1 MITEMSGESSD
12 SYEDSLKDL
21 RLPPPRKFSQPSISI
36 RQENKPTSQMMRSR
50 SVRHSF
56 SGLRDDMMLSQS
68 MSYVNR
74 AKYNEIRKSLPD
86 LDRRLKNIERSF
98 KLNNSRC

>member
-1 MITEMSGESSD
+1 MSGESSD

-21 RLPPPRKFSQPSISI
+21 RIATRKISQPLPIPFQ
-36 RQENKPTSQMMRSR
+36 REPMRAR
-50 SVRHSF
+50 TVRHSF
-56 SGLRDDMMLSQS
+56 SGHRDDLLLSQS

-74 AKYNEIRKSLPD
+74 NKYNEIRKSLPD